1 MKNPAPSTPGLAPNA
16 KKRKRTDA
24 ETPYRRVVTTALLA
38 WAKDQSYWNARRE
51 SAVQLE
57 EDDAFRDLLLY
68 DMHMHD
74 EWEDRERMALLERDG
89 LRREHDAWE
98 EWNQIGQAILDQ
110 EEDEMYWTC
119 DEGGSSPWG
128 SELGDGA
135 WQARYMSIRAR
146 A

>member
-1 MKNPAPSTPGLAPNA
+1 
-16 KKRKRTDA
+16 
-24 ETPYRRVVTTALLA
+24 
-38 WAKDQSYWNARRE
+38 
-51 SAVQLE
+51 VQLE

-98 EWNQIGQAILDQ
+98 EWNQIRQAILDQ

-128 SELGDGA
+128 SELGDSA
-135 WQARYMSIRAR
+135 W
-146 A
+146 

>member
-1 MKNPAPSTPGLAPNA
+1 MKNPALSTPGLAPNA

-24 ETPYRRVVTTALLA
+24 ETLYRRVVTTALLA

-89 LRREHDAWE
+89 LRREHNAWE
-98 EWNQIGQAILDQ
+98 EWN
-110 EEDEMYWTC
+110 
-119 DEGGSSPWG
+119 
-128 SELGDGA
+128 
-135 WQARYMSIRAR
+135 
-146 A
+146 